1 MGSCGDIRHRTSRG
15 AATRGFRPTRL
26 REDESSVRYD
36 GAQGVATQG
45 LRPTRMGEDE
55 SSVMYNGVQG
65 VATQGLRPTRLGED
79 ESSVRHE
86 WGGGSR
92 EALEQ
97 RLAGQQGRWQ
107 RQGHGLWQELEQEL
121 VRER

>member
-1 MGSCGDIRHRTSRG
+1 M
-15 AATRGFRPTRL
+15 ATQGLSPTRL
-26 REDESSVRYD
+26 CEDESSVRYD
-36 GAQGVATQG
+36 GAQGVALQG

-55 SSVMYNGVQG
+55 SSVRYDGVQG

-79 ESSVRHE
+79 DSSVRHE

-97 RLAGQQGRWQ
+97 RIAGQQGRWQ
-107 RQGHGLWQELEQEL
+107 RQGHGLSQELEQDR

>member
-1 MGSCGDIRHRTSRG
+1 MQKHKIRQKQDLHGDTQ
-15 AATRGFRPTRL
+15 GFRPTRL
-26 REDESSVRYD
+26 GEDDSNARNDDALGVATQGFRPTRLGEDESSVRYD
-36 GAQGVATQG
+36 GA
-45 LRPTRMGEDE
+45 
-55 SSVMYNGVQG
+55 QG

-97 RLAGQQGRWQ
+97 RIAGQQGRWQ
-107 RQGHGLWQELEQEL
+107 RQGHGLWQELEQER